1 MEIINGLGYK
11 DPSLAASYIEIVFL
25 NIFQVHAH
33 SKLKSLM
40 IIMKV
45 TINSYYF
52 VSFKKKILSLVRW
65 QCVRNLTIHME
76 KMGIRYSNSLNE
88 IYSKQIQR
96 QVYND
101 IVTMGKVRSHLLSRS
116 RSLVHSY
123 RSLII
128 FFRAAR

>member
-52 VSFKKKILSLVRW
+52 VSFKKKNFLSFVGS
-65 QCVRNLTIHME
+65 VSET
-76 KMGIRYSNSLNE
+76 SLSTWKKWASDTQ
-88 IYSKQIQR
+88 IASMKSIPSKFN
-96 QVYND
+96 VKF
-101 IVTMGKVRSHLLSRS
+101 TMTSSPWGR
-116 RSLVHSY
+116 
-123 RSLII
+123 
-128 FFRAAR
+128 